1 MPNNPKNP
9 KPSREKRPAVMG
21 VRSALAGT
29 CVALIL
35 LLAGAGGALGQGSAK
50 QFVRK
55 APTRMQLNVEA
66 ARLRILAEAEQKRI
80 ADASLTPAVAAA
92 VVAPTAEQ
100 PAKSEERMA
109 MTAPSL
115 RDRYVLDVRTKV
127 NRDLLASGKVA
138 AIEGGKRVVLD
149 ETSLL
154 ERAAANRP
162 IYLEARTG
170 ATSVTVPAVLQQST
184 GSAEPEVATLLRED
198 VLVPTSAG
206 TSTRLHA
213 LVLDQTGLSYVG
225 ARNRFEGTFSVALS
239 PVEEGAGVTLN
250 APKRISLAV
259 PGGNLLDP
267 VPDVV
272 IDTLDDWKPV
282 TIYVSQPTQPYHVRV
297 SASTSDRG
305 DPVEVGVFPPRV
317 NLTTDRKYVPGYGLG
332 TFVVFISA
340 TNLIDPKGAR
350 ISFQADGGM
359 IESGN
364 VVTLDEN
371 GSGSLRMRSMGSG
384 TVNVRALPPFDGAS
398 VAVVFKNPWLLLVLA
413 TVGGLAGATLMRK
426 GSTSWGKVLR
436 NGAITGVVMTILYYV
451 GLDWVVRAT
460 GWTTLASAGEFVALG
475 LGFLGVIVG
484 VGVLTAAGKK

>member
-1 MPNNPKNP
+1 
-9 KPSREKRPAVMG
+9 
-21 VRSALAGT
+21 
-29 CVALIL
+29 
-35 LLAGAGGALGQGSAK
+35 
-50 QFVRK
+50 
-55 APTRMQLNVEA
+55 
-66 ARLRILAEAEQKRI
+66 
-80 ADASLTPAVAAA
+80 
-92 VVAPTAEQ
+92 
-100 PAKSEERMA
+100 
-109 MTAPSL
+109 
-115 RDRYVLDVRTKV
+115 
-127 NRDLLASGKVA
+127 
-138 AIEGGKRVVLD
+138 
-149 ETSLL
+149 
-154 ERAAANRP
+154 
-162 IYLEARTG
+162 
-170 ATSVTVPAVLQQST
+170 
-184 GSAEPEVATLLRED
+184 
-198 VLVPTSAG
+198 VPTSAG

-213 LVLDQTGLSYVG
+213 LVLDRTGLSYVG

-250 APKRISLAV
+250 TPKRISLAV

-267 VPDVV
+267 VPDLV
-272 IDTLDDWKPV
+272 IGTLDDWKPV
-282 TIYVSQPTQPYHVRV
+282 TIYVNQPTQPYHVRV

-317 NLTTDRKYVPGYGLG
+317 NLTTDRRYVPGYGLG
-332 TFVVFISA
+332 TFVVTVSA

-426 GSTSWGKVLR
+426 GRVGWGKGLR
-436 NGAITGVVMTILYYV
+436 NGAITGVVMTVLYYV

-475 LGFLGVIVG
+475 LGFLGVVVG
-484 VGVLTAAGKK
+484 TGVLTAASAGRKP